1 MSRASVFIGVVL
13 LMMAPGFAQQPA
25 TNQNP
30 NPNTPQN
37 TYNQPQPYYPHY
49 NTVVVR
55 HGSGGWGLLG
65 LIGLSGLLGL
75 RRRETIV
82 RSRDEYVDEQR
93 RRVA

>member
-1 MSRASVFIGVVL
+1 MSRASVLIGVVML
-13 LMMAPGFAQQPA
+13 LAPGFAQQPA
-25 TNQNP
+25 TTQNP
-30 NPNTPQN
+30 NPNIPQN
-37 TYNQPQPYYPHY
+37 TYNQPQHYYPPY

-65 LIGLSGLLGL
+65 LLGLAGLFGL

-82 RSRDEYVDEQR
+82 GSRDEYVGEQR

>member
-1 MSRASVFIGVVL
+1 MSRASVLIGAVL
-13 LMMAPGFAQQPA
+13 LAAPGFAQQPV
-25 TNQNP
+25 TTPQNP
-30 NPNTPQN
+30 NPNT
-37 TYNQPQPYYPHY
+37 YNQPYYPHS

-65 LIGLSGLLGL
+65 LIGLAGLVGL

-82 RSRDEYVDEQR
+82 RSRDEHVDEQR